1 MTKAIVILGAALLG
15 AASIPAVAQ
24 TAPAAKAVE
33 MVASAPGTA
42 TLTNAAVITARV
54 EAIDKASRQ
63 VTLKGPKGNL
73 KTVTAGPEV
82 RNFDQIAVGDMLVV
96 RLIESLTLTLKKDG
110 KELVSRTEATDGARA
125 QAGQKPGGIVGREVE
140 ITADVIAIDAKTQ
153 TLTLKGPKQTV
164 ELRVPDPKQFKLV
177 KVGDQIQAVYTE
189 AVAIS
194 VETPKK

>member
-15 AASIPAVAQ
+15 AASISAVAQ

-42 TLTNAAVITARV
+42 TITNAAVITARV

>member
-1 MTKAIVILGAALLG
+1 MTKALVILGAALLG

-42 TLTNAAVITARV
+42 TITNAALITARV

-110 KELVSRTEATDGARA
+110 KELVNRTEATDGARA

-177 KVGDQIQAVYTE
+177 KVGDQIQATYTE